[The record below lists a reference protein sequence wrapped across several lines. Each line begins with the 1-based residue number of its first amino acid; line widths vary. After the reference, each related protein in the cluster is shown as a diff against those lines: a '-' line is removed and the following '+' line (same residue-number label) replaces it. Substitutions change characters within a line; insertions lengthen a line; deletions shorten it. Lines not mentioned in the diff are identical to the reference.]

1 MIVGVQGTKTFSSYP
16 IYMRSMAV
24 AMSMMDDNDKELF
37 VYTAG
42 PANINNYVAE
52 FSNVTE
58 NSLKARGITIR
69 FFRVPPQWILDNT
82 SSLDYFIYLSRP
94 KERLSKLAESL
105 DEAGIEIGHF
115 QY

>member
-1 MIVGVQGTKTFSSYP
+1 
-16 IYMRSMAV
+16 MRSMAV
-24 AMSMMDDNDKELF
+24 AMSMMEDGDNELF

-58 NSLKARGITIR
+58 DSLKARGIRIR
-69 FFRVPPQWILDNT
+69 FFKVPPQWILDNH

-94 KERLSKLAESL
+94 KERLSSLANKL

>member
-24 AMSMMDDNDKELF
+24 AMSMMDDDDKELF

-105 DEAGIEIGHF
+105 DEASIEIGHF